1 MNIHILKTPEVEPSI
16 FDSVVDFLSSF
27 DGPLE
32 FNRSYYEFSKEEFY
46 FLGYHLYP
54 YHPFQ
59 YPSNDTALGYTP
71 GRGYPLS
78 WRELFSLCN
87 FYRETFR
94 IADDAFVVLLTKR
107 KNALNWFSASD
118 ESNNIFVHTED
129 WELYTEVNPKYLVA
143 YQILENVMQVL
154 MKADIYNAPNAFVHE
169 NPRGCKND
177 LCIRKQEVIIKLQ
190 TGNICAGCLAK
201 LKEEGTS
208 AAAIRQTRNIFDA
221 IRNEF
226 LFHEEEPPVDPIPL
240 VIDNKGKILLPNNN
254 LEIRLSQLYKTLYLF
269 LLSKPEG
276 VTLAQLSSHNNELI
290 AIYRKL
296 RPSVAM
302 EDARIRIF
310 NLSHPSGDG
319 FNPIRSRINKAIFEL
334 LGDPLADFYKIC
346 GSASNPYYIPIPR
359 NIVDIRY

>member
-87 FYRETFR
+87 FYRDFSDM
-94 IADDAFVVLLTKR
+94 DDAFVVLLTKR
-107 KNALNWFSASD
+107 KMHLTGLALLMKVIIF
-118 ESNNIFVHTED
+118 FVHTED

-169 NPRGCKND
+169 NPRGCMND

-240 VIDNKGKILLPNNN
+240 VIDNKGKILLPSNN
-254 LEIRLSQLYKTLYLF
+254 LKIQLSQLYKTLYVF